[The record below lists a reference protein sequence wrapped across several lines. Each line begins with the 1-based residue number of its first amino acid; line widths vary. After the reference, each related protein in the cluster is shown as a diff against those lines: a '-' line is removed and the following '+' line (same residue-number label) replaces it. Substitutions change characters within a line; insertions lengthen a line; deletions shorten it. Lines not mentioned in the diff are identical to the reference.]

1 MSVQSLIQVNIE
13 SMLVILCISIW
24 ILTKVWTRDY
34 KQKIRYIWTLDLLTV
49 GMLVSDILAII
60 YRGNESVEGYYIVRA
75 ANYFNFMFLYA
86 MSLFMCYFLNYIF
99 EKPTIGRRRIL
110 ASKVISIG
118 TMVVL
123 LLNLFIPFMYDFDE
137 HNRYFRKNGWYI
149 NTVGQVLVIILLAT
163 IVIQLRN
170 EIESSVFWMV
180 LTEIL
185 MPLIASVV
193 QLFIYGFSITNI
205 AVGVTQILLFMILFR
220 YQEVKIK
227 ERDIQIGEYNAKLIL
242 TQVQP
247 HFMLNTLTTIKY
259 LCKHD
264 SEVAAETITD
274 LSVYLRNNMEFAQT
288 KEMITFEKEL
298 AHIEKYVSIEQK
310 RFGDRVKIKYDL
322 REKDFCLPPLSI
334 QPLVENAIKHGISKK
349 REGGTVELSTWRGV
363 DKIHIIVK
371 DDGIGFDV
379 DQPFSSDR
387 VHLGLEIVEER
398 IKRMCNGEVDIT
410 SEVGN
415 GTICEIT
422 IPIEFK

>member
-1 MSVQSLIQVNIE
+1 MSEQSIIQVSIE
-13 SMLVILCISIW
+13 AMLVILCISIW
-24 ILTKVWTRDY
+24 ILTKIWTRDY
-34 KQKIRYIWTLDLLTV
+34 KQRIRYIWLMNLLTV
-49 GMLVSDILAII
+49 GMLTSDIFAII
-60 YRGNESVEGYYIVRA
+60 YRGNETVEGYYIVRA
-75 ANYFNFMFLYA
+75 ANLFNFFFLYA
-86 MSLFMCYFLNYIF
+86 MSLFMCFFLEFIF
-99 EKPTIGRRRIL
+99 EKPAIGRRRIFV
-110 ASKVISIG
+110 SKIIAIG
-118 TMVVL
+118 TMFGIF
-123 LLNLFIPFMYDFDE
+123 LNLFVPFMYDFDE

-149 NTVGQVLVIILLAT
+149 NSVGQLLVIVLLAT
-163 IVIQLRN
+163 VVIQLRN
-170 EIESSVFWMV
+170 EIESSVFWMI
-180 LTEIL
+180 LMEIL
-185 MPLIASVV
+185 MPLVASVV
-193 QLFIYGFSITNI
+193 QLFIYGFSILNI
-205 AVGVTQILLFMILFR
+205 AVGVTQLLLFMIMFR

-288 KEMITFEKEL
+288 KEMISFEKEL
-298 AHIEKYVSIEQK
+298 AHIDKYVSIEQK
-310 RFGDRVKIKYDL
+310 RFGDRVKMKLDI
-322 REKDFCLPPLSI
+322 REKDFCLPPLSV

-363 DKIHIIVK
+363 DMIHIIVK

-379 DQPFSSDR
+379 DAPFSSDR

-398 IKRMCNGEVDIT
+398 IKRMCNGAVDIT